1 MDQGVVTIL
10 ILVFLWLGWI
20 SYYLYNLTTHYQR
33 LIKGVKSE
41 DTAKI
46 LDNIIEDLGKNKKD
60 ISVIS
65 ENLDKLQLESRFY
78 IQKVGLLR
86 FNPFSDTGGD
96 QSFVLSILN
105 GKDTGIVLTSLHNRG
120 LTSWYA
126 KNVYEGKGLDHELS
140 EEEKESIKK
149 AVLLHQK
156 KK

>member
-1 MDQGVVTIL
+1 MEQGVVTIF
-10 ILVFLWLGWI
+10 ILVFLWLGWL

-46 LDNIIEDLGKNKKD
+46 LDKLIEDLGKNIKD
-60 ISVIS
+60 TGKISG
-65 ENLDKLQLESRFY
+65 NLDELQHASKFY

-105 GKDTGIVLTSLHNRG
+105 GNDTGIVLTSLHNRG
-120 LTSWYA
+120 LTRWYA
-126 KNVYEGKGLDHELS
+126 KNVYEGKGMDHELS